1 MIFQGFLGIFWVGVI
16 KNKCS
21 AIKMD
26 SNMDFQG
33 FDVLPPDL
41 FTDLFHLPNIPS
53 SFQGPEFLMEILILL
68 RLTGKK
74 QL

>member
-1 MIFQGFLGIFWVGVI
+1 MFSH
-16 KNKCS
+16 KNGGKGR
-21 AIKMD
+21 D

-33 FDVLPPDL
+33 FDVPPPDL
-41 FTDLFHLPNIPS
+41 FMDLFHLPNIPS
-53 SFQGPEFLMEILILL
+53 LFQGPEFLMEIPILL

>member
-1 MIFQGFLGIFWVGVI
+1 MIFQEFLGIFWVGVI
-16 KNKCS
+16 KNECS

-33 FDVLPPDL
+33 FDVPLSDL
-41 FTDLFHLPNIPS
+41 FMDLFHLPNIPS
-53 SFQGPEFLMEILILL
+53 LFQGPEFLMEIPILL